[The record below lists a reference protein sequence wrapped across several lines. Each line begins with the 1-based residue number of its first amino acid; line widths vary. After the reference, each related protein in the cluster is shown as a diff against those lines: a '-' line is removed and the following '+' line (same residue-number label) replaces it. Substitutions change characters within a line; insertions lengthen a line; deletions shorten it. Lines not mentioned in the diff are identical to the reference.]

1 MDQKCYIKIK
11 IKDLEEIICPTDIDT
26 FNEICNGLK
35 GESINDKFFFI
46 LSDLNLVCPISQLQ
60 YIQFLT
66 EEELF
71 EAKKTY
77 LLQNKIDYLSDVISV
92 INKKKRKALTSYEI
106 ELFNS
111 LASSIQEIIDK
122 DVTLEGLKED
132 LKILGCV
139 KSYGGLDNIVSAL
152 RFSKNHGFL

>member
-35 GESINDKFFFI
+35 EEPINDKFFFI

-66 EEELF
+66 EEDLF
-71 EAKKTY
+71 EAHKQH

-92 INKKKRKALTSYEI
+92 VNEKIRKASTSYESQ
-106 ELFNS
+106 LFKS

-122 DVTLEGLKED
+122 DVTLADLKED
-132 LKILGCV
+132 LRILGYV
-139 KSYGGLDNIVSAL
+139 KSY
-152 RFSKNHGFL
+152 

>member
-11 IKDLEEIICPTDIDT
+11 IKDLEEIIYPTDINAFD
-26 FNEICNGLK
+26 EICNGLK

-46 LSDLNLVCPISQLQ
+46 LADLNLVCPISQLQ

-66 EEELF
+66 EEDLF

-77 LLQNKIDYLSDVISV
+77 LIQNKIDYLSDVISV
-92 INKKKRKALTSYEI
+92 VNEKIRKASTSYESQ
-106 ELFNS
+106 LFKS

-122 DVTLEGLKED
+122 DVTLADFKED
-132 LKILGCV
+132 LKILGYV
-139 KSYGGLDNIVSAL
+139 KSYGGLDSISSAIRVSKS
-152 RFSKNHGFL
+152 FGF

>member
-11 IKDLEEIICPTDIDT
+11 IKDLEEIIYPTDIDT
-26 FNEICNGLK
+26 FNEICNGLRE
-35 GESINDKFFFI
+35 ESINDKFFFI

-66 EEELF
+66 EEDLF
-71 EAKKTY
+71 EAKKTQ

-92 INKKKRKALTSYEI
+92 VNAKKRKASTSYEI
-106 ELFNS
+106 QLFNS

-122 DVTLEGLKED
+122 DVTLTDFKED
-132 LKILGCV
+132 LKILGYV
-139 KSYGGLDNIVSAL
+139 KSYGGLDKISSAI
-152 RFSKNHGFL
+152 RFSKGFGF